1 MKKPELLAPGGNL
14 EKLKTA
20 VIYGADAVYIGGN
33 RFSLRAGADNFSVT
47 DLGEGVDFAHARGRK
62 VYVAVNIFAHNED
75 LEDMPDYLRSLA
87 EAGVDALIVSDP
99 GILHLVREHIPE
111 MPVHLSTQANTTN
124 WLSARFWKEQ
134 GVSRIIG
141 ARELT
146 LGEMQEIASKSGLE
160 LEVFVHGAMCI
171 SYSGRCLLS
180 NYLTGRDANRGDCA
194 HPCRWKY
201 RLVEE
206 GRDGEY
212 LPLIEEERGTYI
224 LSSRDLCLIEY
235 LPDLIKA
242 GVTSF
247 KIEGRMK
254 SINYVATVVSAY
266 RRAIDSFCGNPLGYR
281 LDPEWLDQLKRVSNR
296 AYTDG
301 FIFGGPGKEGQNY
314 GGEIYR
320 RPYTFIGLVKDYNA
334 NTGMATVEQRNH
346 FAVGETIEVFS
357 PDGKSFEQKITE
369 IINEEG
375 ESVAV
380 AQHPQMQVRVPLDGP
395 LQPFTLLRRKNVL

>member
-14 EKLKTA
+14 EKLKVA

-33 RFSLRAGADNFSVT
+33 KFSLRAGADNFSNR
-47 DLGEGVDFAHARGRK
+47 DLREGVDFAHAHGRK

-75 LEDMPDYLRSLA
+75 LEGMPDYLGSLM

-99 GILHLVREHIPE
+99 GILCLVKEHIAE

-124 WLSARFWKEQ
+124 WISARFWKEQ

-146 LGEMQEIASKSGLE
+146 LEEMKGITARSGLE

-206 GRDGEY
+206 RRDGEY
-212 LPLIEEERGTYI
+212 FPVVEGERGTYL
-224 LSSRDLCLIEY
+224 LSSRDLCLIEHI
-235 LPDLIKA
+235 PELIGA
-242 GVTSF
+242 GVASF

-266 RRAIDSFCGNPLGYR
+266 RRAIDGYYGNPSDYSF
-281 LDPEWLDQLKRVSNR
+281 DPVLLEQLKRVSNR
-296 AYTDG
+296 AYTTG
-301 FIFGGPGKEGQNY
+301 FIFGRPSSDSQNY

-320 RPYTFIGLVKDYNA
+320 RPYTFIGLIKDYNK

-346 FAVGETIEVFS
+346 FAVGETIEVFG
-357 PDGKSFEQKITE
+357 PDGNSFEQKITE
-369 IINEEG
+369 ILNEDG

-380 AQHPQMQVRVPLDGP
+380 AQHPQMQVRMPLNGP
-395 LQPFTLLRRKNVL
+395 LEPFTLLRRKNV